1 MVQVSTASKKVE
13 VVVDPLDEVFGPTG
27 DGKGITGY
35 DADGDGDVD
44 VLAGGEAMISS
55 Q

>member
-1 MVQVSTASKKVE
+1 MVQTAVAQKRVE
-13 VVVDPLDEVFGPTG
+13 IVVDPMDEVFGPTG